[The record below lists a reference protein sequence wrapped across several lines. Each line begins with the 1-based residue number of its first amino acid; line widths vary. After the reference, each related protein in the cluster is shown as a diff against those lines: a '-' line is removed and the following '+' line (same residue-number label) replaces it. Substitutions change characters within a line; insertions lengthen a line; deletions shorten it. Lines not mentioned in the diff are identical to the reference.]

1 MKNMFRFQTVLVSC
15 DLDFNPQSMSEVAEL
30 SGLAASDLVTSVGED
45 EFSQLWEDA
54 MEPGSSSGELSDI
67 AKQELQ
73 RAAAATSAA
82 FGLTEWA
89 GPRMF
94 DIKIG
99 QQGEQE
105 AGKQSKH
112 AQYSAGL
119 KKLFIRQNKEVTV
132 RLLYTDPGP
141 SSGGLSVSACLM
153 FTAAEHAQ
161 QHVATCYQH
170 SHRED
175 GKLREPLGQ
184 FVVRMSHEDLPKQY
198 IVYPNGRRVVRI
210 DNLPQRGTSVTIKF
224 TDLSSC
230 VGGINRRDTSL
241 VLCLTGEMI

>member
-1 MKNMFRFQTVLVSC
+1 MSHVIQNFIRQGH
-15 DLDFNPQSMSEVAEL
+15 SMSEVAEL
-30 SGLAASDLVTSVGED
+30 AGLAASDLVTSVGED

-73 RAAAATSAA
+73 RAAAANSAA

-99 QQGEQE
+99 QQE

-153 FTAAEHAQ
+153 FTAPEHAQ

-184 FVVRMSHEDLPKQY
+184 FVVRMSHEELPKQY

-210 DNLPQRGTSVTIKF
+210 DNLPQRGTSISIKF

-241 VLCLTGEMI
+241 VLCLTGEITLSPQSTEIFLM